1 MRVRKGTNNFLNYT
15 TFLII
20 KLQDRFDGQSRYL
33 SIIFVSLRQTFHN
46 KHQLT
51 MIKTLLASVMLVS
64 NIGLDWL
71 NSKFETYDK
80 MQKEL
85 HELAEPGYMEYKSA
99 ELIIKHLEEHGFK
112 IERGVANIPTAFVAT
127 FGEGKP
133 VMGVLAEYDALPGLS
148 QDTTVCFNP
157 RIQGGYGHGCG
168 HNLIGT
174 TAVSAA
180 VAVSKWLAEGHQGT
194 IKLFGCPA
202 EEGGGGKTY
211 MVREGIF
218 DGVDCAISYHPSRR
232 NQILRNTQSAKIGI
246 LFDFEGKT
254 SHAGAAPYD
263 GRSALDGVEIL
274 NLMMNINREHFHPD
288 SRIHYIITNGGEA
301 PNIVPHKAQ
310 VYYYLRHPN
319 PTVLKDILERTIAA
333 AKGAAMGTGTT
344 VKYSFVSGTYP
355 ILCNTHLARMAQR
368 NLEKVG
374 GVMLTDAEKA
384 YAAELARNA
393 GLPASVLERFEAIRP
408 FKEEISS
415 SGGGSD
421 DTGDVSQV
429 VPLCRVETCASI
441 DAAHTWH
448 FSSIVGTSIGTK
460 AMLNAAK
467 VICLTFIELYKNPK
481 ELKKIREEWESV
493 QGKDYKHQC
502 LVGNEPPALD
512 YFRKKAASS
521 PR

>member
-1 MRVRKGTNNFLNYT
+1 
-15 TFLII
+15 
-20 KLQDRFDGQSRYL
+20 
-33 SIIFVSLRQTFHN
+33 
-46 KHQLT
+46 
-51 MIKTLLASVMLVS
+51 MIKTLLATVMLAS
-64 NIGLDWL
+64 NVGLDWL
-71 NSKFETYDK
+71 NSQFGTYDK
-80 MQKEL
+80 MQKDL

-157 RIQGGYGHGCG
+157 RIPGGYGHGCG

-180 VAVSKWLAEGHQGT
+180 VAISKWLAEGHKGT

-211 MVREGIF
+211 MVREGVF
-218 DGVDCAISYHPSRR
+218 DGVDCAISYHPSRLNR
-232 NQILRNTQSAKIGI
+232 ILRDSHSAKIGI
-246 LFDFEGKT
+246 LFDFEGRT
-254 SHAGAAPYD
+254 SHAGATPYD
-263 GRSALDGVEIL
+263 GRSALDGVEAL
-274 NLMMNINREHFHPD
+274 NYMMNINREHFHPS

-319 PTVLKDILERTIAA
+319 PEVLKDILQRTLAA
-333 AKGAAMGTGTT
+333 AEGAALGTGTK
-344 VKYSFVSGTYP
+344 VKHSFVSGTYP
-355 ILCNTHLARMAQR
+355 ILCNKHLARMAYR

-374 GVMLTDAEKA
+374 GVKLTNEERA
-384 YAAELARNA
+384 YAEELIRNA
-393 GLPASVLERFEAIRP
+393 GLDKMYDVSIFETIQP
-408 FKEEISS
+408 FQEAFTTL
-415 SGGGSD
+415 GGGSD

-429 VPLCRVETCASI
+429 VPLCRVETCANI
-441 DAAHTWH
+441 GAGHTWY
-448 FSSIVGTSIGTK
+448 FSSIAGTTIGTK

-467 VICLTFIELYKNPK
+467 TIYLTLVELYQKPK
-481 ELKKIREEWESV
+481 ELQKIREEWESA
-493 QGKDYKHQC
+493 QGKDYKYES
-502 LVGNEPPALD
+502 LIGNEPPALEF
-512 YFRKKAASS
+512 FRKKAESS
-521 PR
+521 QR